1 MSAASSSGSPLSRMR
16 DSINGVLLGKGE
28 VVDLCLCALLAGGHI
43 LIEDVPGVGKTTLAK
58 ALARAAGLTFNR
70 IQFTN
75 DLLPGEILG
84 GNLWDGDR
92 QALVFRRG
100 PIDAQLVLADELN
113 RASPRTQSACLQA
126 MEERE
131 VTVEGHT
138 FALPRP
144 FLVVATQNPLESS
157 GVYPLPESQLDRFL
171 LRLSLGYPARE
182 TERELLKRGRME
194 TLLPSLVPAATSSD
208 LVSMQEAVAR
218 VEASDRLLRYF
229 QDAVEAL
236 RKRYDGLSPRGA
248 LGWLQAARAH
258 AYLEGRSMVVPEDV
272 QVVAPHVLG
281 HRLAPRVEAADRS
294 ALGSEIAQRLRE
306 VPV

>member
-1 MSAASSSGSPLSRMR
+1 MSVPSAVIRLRQF
-16 DSINGVLLGKGE
+16 INAIVLGKE
-28 VVDLCLCALLAGGHI
+28 TAVDLCLTALLAGGHI

-58 ALARAAGLTFNR
+58 ALARAAGLSFSR

-84 GNLWDGDR
+84 GSVWDGQT

-144 FLVVATQNPLESS
+144 FFVVATQNPLESA

-182 TERELLKRGRME
+182 TERQLLSRGRMDA
-194 TLLPSLVPAATSSD
+194 LLPEMKPAVTPAELLALQAD
-208 LVSMQEAVAR
+208 VAR
-218 VEASDRLLRYF
+218 VDTSDRLLGYF
-229 QDAVEAL
+229 QDAVDAL
-236 RKRYDGLSPRGA
+236 RAHFDGLSPRGA
-248 LGWLQAARAH
+248 LGWLQAARAR
-258 AYLEGRSMVVPEDV
+258 ALLEGRSMVVPEDV
-272 QVVAPHVLG
+272 QALAPHVLG
-281 HRLAPRVEAADRS
+281 HRLLPRAPRAARAAFEAD
-294 ALGSEIAQRLRE
+294 IVQRLRE
-306 VPV
+306 VAV

>member
-1 MSAASSSGSPLSRMR
+1 MPTPVEVVRLRNAIN
-16 DSINGVLLGKGE
+16 SIVLGKE
-28 VVDLCLCALLAGGHI
+28 AAVDLCLVAFLAGGHI

-58 ALARAAGLTFNR
+58 TLARAAGLSFSR

-84 GNLWDGDR
+84 GSVWDGPS

-131 VTVEGHT
+131 VTVEGQT
-138 FALPRP
+138 FPLPKP
-144 FLVVATQNPLESS
+144 FFVVATQNPLESA

-182 TERELLKRGRME
+182 TERELLSRGRMDLGLPE
-194 TLLPSLVPAATSSD
+194 MTPALLPHELIALQAK
-208 LVSMQEAVAR
+208 VSRIEAN
-218 VEASDRLLRYF
+218 ERLLAYF
-229 QDAVEAL
+229 QDAVAAL
-236 RKRYDGLSPRGA
+236 RNRYDGLSPRGA
-248 LGWLQAARAH
+248 VGWLQAARAR
-258 AYLEGRSMVVPEDV
+258 AFLEGRDMVVPEDI
-272 QVVAPHVLG
+272 QAIALPVLG
-281 HRLAPRVEAADRS
+281 HRLVPRAPQAARDAVE
-294 ALGSEIAQRLRE
+294 SEIVQRLRE
-306 VPV
+306 VAV